1 MNRVLNSLKTNSM
14 KIFISILLGLTLTIF
29 GCTKEVKNNQ
39 STSKIHTLKY
49 IAESPVKTKVT
60 YENKTGANVSEY
72 FTGSWQYEAQIE
84 AYTTKPFW
92 AYLNIRK
99 EDSKDESKI
108 TGIIL
113 IDGKVVQEGS
123 STAWTGVTCN
133 YTVE

>member
-1 MNRVLNSLKTNSM
+1 MNIVR
-14 KIFISILLGLTLTIF
+14 IILIALIAF
-29 GCTKEVKNNQ
+29 SCTKEVKNNQ
-39 STSKIHTLKY
+39 NSTTGSKSHTLKY
-49 IAESPVKTKVT
+49 VAESPVKTTVT
-60 YENKTGANVSEY
+60 YYNKTGAEVAEY

-84 AYTTKPFW
+84 AYSTKPFW

>member
-1 MNRVLNSLKTNSM
+1 M
-14 KIFISILLGLTLTIF
+14 KISKSILLGLTLTIF

-39 STSKIHTLKY
+39 TSTTGTKTLKY
-49 IAESPVKTKVT
+49 SAESPVKTMVT
-60 YENKTGANVSEY
+60 YQNKTGAKVSDY
-72 FTGSWQYEAQIE
+72 FTGTWQYEAQIE
-84 AYTTKPFW
+84 IKPNTPFF

-99 EDSKDESKI
+99 EDSEDESKI
-108 TGIIL
+108 TGKVL